1 MYEEPKMCYHI
12 LAGCVFFPGTFYLLL
27 AGVGKMWPGLS
38 KADLYLLCNSAVS
51 SLQAIIS
58 CCVGCVVVVNC
69 YREILYARH
78 WLTEAYTCF
87 GVSYFY
93 YDIWSMYVV
102 ECARYPEQTTNGW
115 LPLKFYLKRKGLM
128 VFHHLALPAIFFP
141 IIMFFRKGLG
151 DFFVASLFFIELST
165 PFVAMRAIL
174 LRFQME
180 NSFVYILNGVFAI
193 VAFFICRIAIFP
205 ILYAV
210 YGDKYGLSTLQVPFA
225 IPLKCNIGCA
235 VILGFQIYWF
245 AQMVRLLRSY
255 SSPKQN
261 GKHQPPLEKE
271 L

>member
-1 MYEEPKMCYHI
+1 MYEEPKMYYHI

-174 LRFQME
+174 LRFRME
-180 NSFVYILNGVFAI
+180 KSFVYILNGVFAI
-193 VAFFICRIAIFP
+193 IAFFVCRIAIFP

-210 YGDKYGLSTLQVPFA
+210 YGDKYGLSTMEVPFA